1 MPEYTPAPS
10 SDGDTSPLTTK
21 GDLYGFNTD
30 DARIPVGTN
39 GQVLTAD
46 SAQALGLKWATS
58 VAGAN
63 TLDQAYDQ
71 GGAGNGRVIDADSG
85 PVEITVSDT
94 DNNAALH
101 IAQEDITNN
110 PEAISVTNR
119 GTNAGIYID
128 QNGAGTGIVIEQYHA
143 NAKGL
148 KITDDGTNARQPT
161 IELKRLSIPIE
172 ITHDASNNLLL
183 GLSGAA
189 DVLHIPVGGLVLGGG
204 PNTINGGITSG
215 LGTTNDGG
223 IALGDACTVGSK
235 QLVIGQGTD
244 STPYAPGVG
253 LIGIGGDSNVVGTFS
268 NMSAVID
275 GGNQASGP
283 VGGGAVPVAP
293 TAAGVGNIYL
303 DSGGFFSGSADYAE
317 MFEWDD
323 GNANN
328 ADRRGFFVSLTNGNK
343 IVNGGS
349 DVIGVISA
357 RPVIVGDAA
366 ELGWHGKFLLDE
378 FGLPLYER
386 MDGNY
391 VPQTNPNYNPT
402 APYTSRRARKEW
414 GIVGLIGKL
423 YVRSAQVL
431 SAGSRCTS
439 NSNGYAVAGNDYRIL
454 KVVRQATNTKY
465 GIIEILMK

>member
-39 GQVLTAD
+39 GHVLTAD
-46 SAQALGLKWATS
+46 STQALGLGWAAPG
-58 VAGAN
+58 AGGSN

-71 GGAGNGRVIDADSG
+71 GGVGAGRLISADSG
-85 PVEITVSDT
+85 SVNIGVPNLS
-94 DNNAALH
+94 NNECLRLD
-101 IAQEDITNN
+101 QQDGTNN
-110 PEAISVTNR
+110 PDALFITN
-119 GTNAGIYID
+119 D
-128 QNGAGTGIVIEQYHA
+128 GTGAAINVEQTA
-143 NAKGL
+143 QGSGL
-148 KITDDGTNARQPT
+148 KITDDGVTARNAT
-161 IELKRLSIPIE
+161 IELKRLAQSI
-172 ITHDASNNLLL
+172 TLQHGTTNNLVI
-183 GLSGAA
+183 GLSASTKH
-189 DVLHIPVGGLVLGGG
+189 LEIHQGGLILGAGSLAV
-204 PNTINGGITSG
+204 NSGISAG
-215 LGTTNDGG
+215 DNIVNDGG
-223 IALGDACTVGSK
+223 IVLGDNAVGGD
-235 QLVIGQGTD
+235 QQVIIGAGANGGA
-244 STPYAPGVG
+244 YAS
-253 LIGIGGDSNVVGTFS
+253 GIGLLGIAGDTNIVGTFS

-275 GGNQASGP
+275 GGNQTHGP
-283 VGGGAVPVAP
+283 SATSPGAVSVPP
-293 TAAGVGNIYL
+293 TGTGVGNIYL

-328 ADRRGFFVSLTNGNK
+328 MDRRGFFVSLANGNK
-343 IVNGGS
+343 ITTGGS

-386 MDGNY
+386 VDGNY
-391 VPQTNPNYNPT
+391 VPQANPNYNPA
-402 APYTSRRARKEW
+402 APYTSRRNRKEW

-454 KVVRQATNTKY
+454 RVVRQATNTKY